1 MQQDDKNLIK
11 LLEVLNKFSVSLTQL
26 INKLVKQNIL
36 SLDQLI
42 NKLPPKLRAKW
53 QKEIS
58 KNNRVKPKNSR
69 SR

>member
-26 INKLVKQNIL
+26 INKLAKQNIL

-42 NKLPPKLRAKW
+42 NKLPPKLRTKW

>member
-1 MQQDDKNLIK
+1 MQQDDKNLIR
-11 LLEVLNKFSVSLTQL
+11 LLEVLNKFSVSLAQL
-26 INKLVKQNIL
+26 INNLVKQNIL

-42 NKLPPKLRAKW
+42 NKLPSKLRAKW

-58 KNNRVKPKNSR
+58 KNNRVKPKNLR